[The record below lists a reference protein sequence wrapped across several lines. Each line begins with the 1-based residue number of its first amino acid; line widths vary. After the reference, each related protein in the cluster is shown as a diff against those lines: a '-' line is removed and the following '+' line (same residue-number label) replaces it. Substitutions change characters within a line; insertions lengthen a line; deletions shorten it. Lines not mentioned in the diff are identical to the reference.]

1 MYIAEVEATVN
12 GTGHTL
18 TMSGNTINGEA
29 AGADRVLNGAA
40 EDGGSDLAVV
50 EE

>member
-1 MYIAEVEATVN
+1 MDAWQNERQTV
-12 GTGHTL
+12 
-18 TMSGNTINGEA
+18 SGNTINGEAAGTINGEA

>member
-1 MYIAEVEATVN
+1 MDAWQNERQTV
-12 GTGHTL
+12 
-18 TMSGNTINGEA
+18 SGNTINGEA
-29 AGADRVLNGAA
+29 AGAGRVLNGAA

>member
-1 MYIAEVEATVN
+1 MDAWQNERQ
-12 GTGHTL
+12 
-18 TMSGNTINGEA
+18 TMSGNTINGKA